1 MQIAD
6 KHIKRCPASDVIR
19 EMEINTTVRC
29 HHTPLIVAK
38 IQNTYNTKCQWG
50 CAVTGTLTHCWW
62 EWKMVQTPWKIAWWF
77 LTKVNILLGDHVI
90 RLYYRWFDLI
100 TWKPYCYSFPI
111 IAACAP
117 EALGLWSYEESHIPI
132 WFSCVFSVDM
142 WSYPKLSDV
151 ISIRMC
157 RSALCDCVPL
167 ALKMWITFPSVGFL
181 HLAVPPHLLSSP
193 LLPK

>member
-1 MQIAD
+1 
-6 KHIKRCPASDVIR
+6 
-19 EMEINTTVRC
+19 MEINTTVRC
-29 HHTPLIVAK
+29 HHTPLIMAK

-90 RLYYRWFDLI
+90 RSYYRWFDLI
-100 TWKPYCYSFPI
+100 TWKLSCYPFPI
-111 IAACAP
+111 IAACVP

-132 WFSCVFSVDM
+132 WFHVFSLLICGLIQNSVTWLQVCTM
-142 WSYPKLSDV
+142 WLF
-151 ISIRMC
+151 
-157 RSALCDCVPL
+157 ALNL
-167 ALKMWITFPSVGFL
+167 WITFSSVGFL
-181 HLAVPPHLLSSP
+181 HLALPPHLLFSL